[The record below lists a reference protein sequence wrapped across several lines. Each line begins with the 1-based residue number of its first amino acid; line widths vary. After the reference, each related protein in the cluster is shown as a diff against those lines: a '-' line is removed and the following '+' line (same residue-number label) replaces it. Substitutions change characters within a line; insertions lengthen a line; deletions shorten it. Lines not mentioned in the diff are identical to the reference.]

1 MATVT
6 AFIRVSTK
14 KTKEANV
21 RFRLRDG
28 RAVQLLYSSDITVKP
43 EHWNPK
49 KEELKAK
56 ILMDTPERADF
67 NRKVAL
73 RKSQITDLYNAAPD
87 KSVLT
92 SEWLSAEMYKLLN
105 PVVVKKQESSSSFF
119 EDFDFF
125 LEIRKLSDVRTRNFR
140 VIYRDLQ
147 RFELY
152 RRINVSKRFHLS
164 FDSVILSLPAMMKR
178 ASSSVHVHINLFMMH
193 FQRLVLRNLAVRIL
207 STMYSQNSAHS
218 FAGLWNRARL
228 RTIRSSI
235 SQ

>member
-1 MATVT
+1 MSEENHGIRIYVYKPLKHNNIKGYLCCRAFRLISSNFGDVVQILEICTTVFKFAPRTFREKDMATVT

-56 ILMDTPERADF
+56 ILMDPAECADF

-125 LEIRKLSDVRTRNFR
+125 LETRKLSDLRTRNFR

-147 RFELY
+147 RFEL
-152 RRINVSKRFHLS
+152 I
-164 FDSVILSLPAMMKR
+164 
-178 ASSSVHVHINLFMMH
+178 
-193 FQRLVLRNLAVRIL
+193 
-207 STMYSQNSAHS
+207 
-218 FAGLWNRARL
+218 
-228 RTIRSSI
+228 
-235 SQ
+235 

>member
-1 MATVT
+1 MCCRVFRLISSDFGDVVQILEICTTVFKGEDMATVT

-28 RAVQLLYSSDITVKP
+28 RAAQLLYASDLTVNP
-43 EHWNPK
+43 DYWNPK
-49 KEELKAK
+49 KEEIKAR
-56 ILMDTPERADF
+56 IVMDLAERAEF

-92 SEWLSAEMYKLLN
+92 SEWLSTEMYKLLN

-125 LEIRKLSDVRTRNFR
+125 LETRKLSDVRTRNFR

-164 FDSVILSLPAMMKR
+164 FDSVTPDILREFETFLR
-178 ASSSVHVHINLFMMH
+178 QEHTFFTRNEETQVHLFTC
-193 FQRLVLRNLAVRIL
+193 I
-207 STMYSQNSAHS
+207 
-218 FAGLWNRARL
+218 
-228 RTIRSSI
+228 
-235 SQ
+235 

>member
-1 MATVT
+1 MPD
-6 AFIRVSTK
+6 F
-14 KTKEANV
+14 
-21 RFRLRDG
+21 
-28 RAVQLLYSSDITVKP
+28 SSDFFKFRRCGANIGNLHHGLL
-43 EHWNPK
+43 E
-49 KEELKAK
+49 AK
-56 ILMDTPERADF
+56 ILMDPAERADF
-67 NRKVAL
+67 NRKVTL

-125 LEIRKLSDVRTRNFR
+125 LETRKLSDVRTRNFR

-164 FDSVILSLPAMMKR
+164 FDSVTPDILREFETFLRQEHPPTWPA
-178 ASSSVHVHINLFMMH
+178 AALSVTSTN
-193 FQRLVLRNLAVRIL
+193 RSKTRTWSAPSAATKKAAAPSPATAKSTRI
-207 STMYSQNSAHS
+207 
-218 FAGLWNRARL
+218 
-228 RTIRSSI
+228 
-235 SQ
+235 